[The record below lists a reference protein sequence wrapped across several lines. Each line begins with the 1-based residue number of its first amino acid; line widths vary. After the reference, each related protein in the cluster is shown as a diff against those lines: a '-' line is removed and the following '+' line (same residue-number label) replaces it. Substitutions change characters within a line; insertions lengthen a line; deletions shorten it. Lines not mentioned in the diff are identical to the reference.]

1 MKGPPED
8 VSKDES
14 YEISR
19 TSMNTAM
26 FQQHR
31 RVHAD
36 DKYASPEFYALL
48 LASCKTNQNTAQS
61 QILQLDLST
70 ISPLLKRAIEMA
82 IMNKMGGH

>member
-1 MKGPPED
+1 MKGPTSQ
-8 VSKDES
+8 VRKDES
-14 YEISR
+14 YEG
-19 TSMNTAM
+19 TSTPVNTAM